1 MCDDYASKEYKLG
14 VAVGVFCT
22 GGGDAGGKL
31 KRMVQISGTG
41 AETKETD
48 CET

>member
-1 MCDDYASKEYKLG
+1 MG
-14 VAVGVFCT
+14 VAWVYFVRQVC
-22 GGGDAGGKL
+22 GGDAGGGKL

-41 AETKETD
+41 GTETKETD